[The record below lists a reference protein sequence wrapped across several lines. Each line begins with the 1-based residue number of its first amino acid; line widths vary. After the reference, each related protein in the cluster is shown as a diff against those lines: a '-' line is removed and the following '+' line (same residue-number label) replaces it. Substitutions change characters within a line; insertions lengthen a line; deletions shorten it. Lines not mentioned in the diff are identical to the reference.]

1 MSDPF
6 QRGVQNGAAPEP
18 SSTDPVNW
26 FEFDGSTQL
35 KYVDFSETL
44 RALVR

>member
-1 MSDPF
+1 V
-6 QRGVQNGAAPEP
+6 VQNGDAREP
-18 SSTDPVNW
+18 PSTDPVNG